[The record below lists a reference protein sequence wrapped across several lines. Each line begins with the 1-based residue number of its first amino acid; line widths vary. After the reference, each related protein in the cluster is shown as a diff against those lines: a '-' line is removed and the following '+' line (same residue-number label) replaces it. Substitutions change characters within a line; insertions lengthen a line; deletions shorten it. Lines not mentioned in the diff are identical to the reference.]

1 MLPILGVKLS
11 YVALN
16 YIFPISF
23 TSFHVLAIQVLPI
36 VNHLLISLTCVS
48 LYTIKMYT
56 IQHSQQLSVGASS
69 TNEETHYSLQIT
81 GTNLVRGHQL
91 IGC

>member
-16 YIFPISF
+16 YIFLISF

-36 VNHLLISLTCVS
+36 VSHLLISLTCIS

-56 IQHSQQLSVGASS
+56 IQHSQKLSAGAGG

-81 GTNLVRGHQL
+81 GSNLVRGHQL